1 MKNSFSNE
9 QIEGLRRRVSSVISP
24 YRLEHTFGVE
34 SMATRIGALYCPE
47 KLDVLRAAALLH
59 DVTKE
64 LSVEEQCDILRSH
77 GLTPTEEQLA
87 SPATLHSLTASLI
100 IPEKYS
106 EFATSDVLSAVR
118 YHTTGRENMTLC
130 EKIIYLADYID
141 ETRKYDDCIAL
152 REEFFAPKLDEM
164 SMDEL
169 LEHLNRVILHSLDMT
184 VSDLEEKGRIVS
196 SDSLKARE
204 SIIFELENKGVK

>member
-9 QIEGLRRRVSSVISP
+9 QIEDLRRRVSSVISP

-64 LSVEEQCDILRSH
+64 LSVEEQCGIIRSH

-100 IPEKYS
+100 IPEKFRNS
-106 EFATSDVLSAVR
+106 PQVTCCQR
-118 YHTTGRENMTLC
+118 
-130 EKIIYLADYID
+130 
-141 ETRKYDDCIAL
+141 
-152 REEFFAPKLDEM
+152 
-164 SMDEL
+164 
-169 LEHLNRVILHSLDMT
+169 
-184 VSDLEEKGRIVS
+184 
-196 SDSLKARE
+196 
-204 SIIFELENKGVK
+204 

>member
-9 QIEGLRRRVSSVISP
+9 QIEDLRRRVSSVISP

>member
-1 MKNSFSNE
+1 MKNIFSNE
-9 QIEGLRRRVSSVISP
+9 QIEALRRRVSSVISP

-34 SMATRIGALYCPE
+34 SMAARIGALYCPE
-47 KLDVLRAAALLH
+47 KLDVLRVAALLH

-77 GLTPTEEQLA
+77 GLAPTEEQLA
-87 SPATLHSLTASLI
+87 SPATLHSRTAALI

-106 EFATSDVLSAVR
+106 EFATDDVLSAVR

-164 SMDEL
+164 SIDGL
-169 LEHLNRVILHSLDMT
+169 LKHLNRVILHSLDMT

-204 SIIFELENKGVK
+204 SIIIELENKGVK

>member
-1 MKNSFSNE
+1 MKINFSNA
-9 QIEGLRRRVSSVISP
+9 QIEALRRNVSAIISP

-34 SMATRIGALYCPE
+34 SMAARIGELYCPE
-47 KLDVLRAAALLH
+47 KLDVLRVAALLH

-64 LSVEEQCDILRSH
+64 LSVDEQCDILRTH
-77 GLTPTEEQLA
+77 GLAPTEEQLA

-100 IPEKYS
+100 IPEKYP
-106 EFATSDVLSAVR
+106 EFATDDVLSAVR
-118 YHTTGRENMTLC
+118 YHTTGRENMALC

-164 SMDEL
+164 SIDEL
-169 LEHLNRVILHSLDMT
+169 LEHLNRVILHSLDIT

>member
-9 QIEGLRRRVSSVISP
+9 QIEALRRSVSSVISP

-34 SMATRIGALYCPE
+34 SMVVRIGALYCPE
-47 KLDVLRAAALLH
+47 QLDVLRAAALLH

-64 LSVEEQCDILRSH
+64 LSVDEQCDILRSH

-100 IPEKYS
+100 IPEKYP
-106 EFATSDVLSAVR
+106 EFATDDVLSAVR

-164 SMDEL
+164 SIDGL
-169 LEHLNRVILHSLDMT
+169 LKHLNRVILHSLDMT

-196 SDSLKARE
+196 SDSLRARE
-204 SIIFELENKGVK
+204 SIIIELENKGVR